1 MEYWVFTGMIV
12 VGGYIL
18 LSVLI
23 YYFQDFF
30 LFRPEKLPP
39 DFVFNYKHL
48 DFEEYHLN
56 TAEGAVINGL
66 RFRVDQPKGIVFY
79 LKGNS
84 KSIKGWGKFAKDFVN
99 QGYEV
104 LMVDYRG
111 FGKSTGRRTQRAIL
125 EDLDVIY
132 KEMQLHVKQKHI
144 ILYGRSLG
152 SGFAA
157 QLASKYNPRM
167 LILEAPYYSMRRT
180 ARQYVPLLPVS
191 LLIKFP
197 IPTYKWLREVRCPIH
212 IIHGTNDS
220 LIPHATSV
228 QLAKV
233 NARRTT
239 LHTILGGGH
248 KNLNTFASYHRILNL
263 ILTEAFTIPSSTP
276 EHSGEGSTSDG
287 SEQ

>member
-1 MEYWVFTGMIV
+1 MDQWMFSVIIG
-12 VGGYIL
+12 VGIYIL
-18 LSVLI
+18 VSVFI

-30 LFRPEKLPP
+30 LFRPEKLPS
-39 DFVFNYKHL
+39 DFEFNYKGL
-48 DFEEYHLN
+48 DTEEYNLA
-56 TAEGAVINGL
+56 TGKGVVINGL
-66 RFRVDQPKGIVFY
+66 RFRTENPRGIVFY

-84 KSIKGWGKFAKDFVN
+84 KSIKGWGKFAKDFVD

-111 FGKSTGRRTQRAIL
+111 FGKSTGRRTQKAIL
-125 EDLDVIY
+125 QDLDLIY
-132 KEMQLHVKQKHI
+132 QQMQKHVNEQHI

-157 QLASKYNPRM
+157 QLASNYRPRM

-197 IPTYKWLREVRCPIH
+197 IPTYKWLRKVQCPIH
-212 IIHGTNDS
+212 IIHGTNDP
-220 LIPHATSV
+220 LIPFATSV

-233 NARRTT
+233 NAHRTT
-239 LHTILGGGH
+239 LHSILGGGH
-248 KNLNTFASYHRILNL
+248 KNLNTFAAYHQILKL
-263 ILTEAFTIPSSTP
+263 ILTEAFTIPPTSSEELEPKSP
-276 EHSGEGSTSDG
+276 EIGG
-287 SEQ
+287 

>member
-1 MEYWVFTGMIV
+1 
-12 VGGYIL
+12 
-18 LSVLI
+18 
-23 YYFQDFF
+23 
-30 LFRPEKLPP
+30 
-39 DFVFNYKHL
+39 
-48 DFEEYHLN
+48 
-56 TAEGAVINGL
+56 
-66 RFRVDQPKGIVFY
+66 
-79 LKGNS
+79 
-84 KSIKGWGKFAKDFVN
+84 
-99 QGYEV
+99 
-104 LMVDYRG
+104 
-111 FGKSTGRRTQRAIL
+111 
-125 EDLDVIY
+125 
-132 KEMQLHVKQKHI
+132 
-144 ILYGRSLG
+144 
-152 SGFAA
+152 
-157 QLASKYNPRM
+157 M

-263 ILTEAFTIPSSTP
+263 ILTEAFTIPSASP
-276 EHSGEGSTSDG
+276 ELFGEEKSASDG
-287 SEQ
+287 SE

>member
-1 MEYWVFTGMIV
+1 MEQWMFSVMI
-12 VGGYIL
+12 GLGIYIL
-18 LSVLI
+18 ASVLI

-30 LFRPEKLPP
+30 LFRPEKLPA
-39 DFVFNYKHL
+39 DFVFNYKDL
-48 DFEEYHLN
+48 ETEEYHIK
-56 TAEGAVINGL
+56 TGQKAVINGL
-66 RFRVDQPKGIVFY
+66 RFRAEKPRGIVFY

-84 KSIKGWGKFAKDFVN
+84 KSIKGWGKFAKDFVD

-111 FGKSTGRRTQRAIL
+111 FGKSTGRRSQRAIIK
-125 EDLDVIY
+125 DLDLIY
-132 KEMQLHVKQKHI
+132 QQIQLHVDQKHI

-157 QLASKYNPRM
+157 QLASKYKPRM

-197 IPTYKWLREVRCPIH
+197 IPTYKWLRQVHCPIH
-212 IIHGTNDS
+212 IIHGTNDP
-220 LIPHATSV
+220 LIPFSTSV

-239 LHTILGGGH
+239 LHSILGGGH
-248 KNLNTFASYHRILNL
+248 KNLNTFASYHQILKL
-263 ILTEAFTIPSSTP
+263 ILTEAFTIPPSFTEDLDQESP
-276 EHSGEGSTSDG
+276 ESGKD
-287 SEQ
+287 